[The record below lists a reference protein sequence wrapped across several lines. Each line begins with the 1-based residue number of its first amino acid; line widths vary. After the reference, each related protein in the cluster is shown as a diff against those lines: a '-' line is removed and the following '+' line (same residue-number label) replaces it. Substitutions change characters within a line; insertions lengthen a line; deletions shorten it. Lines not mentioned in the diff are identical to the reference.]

1 MISTPSPL
9 AALTLFVLG
18 VEAIVGL
25 VLGLSDGLSEVHKT
39 VLVGFVVVFP
49 LLSLGLLL
57 LQITRSER
65 AQILYYEPAAEDQA
79 T

>member
-1 MISTPSPL
+1 MIATPSHL
-9 AALTLFVLG
+9 TALTAFALG

-25 VLGLSDGLSEVHKT
+25 VLGLSDGLSEVHKS

-57 LQITRSER
+57 LQGARS
-65 AQILYYEPAAEDQA
+65 QTVYYEPAPEDQPA
-79 T
+79 

>member
-1 MISTPSPL
+1 MISTASPL
-9 AALTLFVLG
+9 TALTAFALG

-25 VLGLSDGLSEVHKT
+25 VLGVSDGLSELHKS

-57 LQITRSER
+57 MQSSRS
-65 AQILYYEPAAEDQA
+65 QTLYYEPAPEDQPA
-79 T
+79 

>member
-1 MISTPSPL
+1 MIPTSSPL
-9 AALTLFVLG
+9 AAFTLFALG

-57 LQITRSER
+57 LQIARAER
-65 AQILYYEPAAEDQA
+65 AQIQYYDPATDVQSA
-79 T
+79 